1 MPRAE
6 SDRVSFLEP
15 PVPKGIRRDLVPAYQ
30 AMDRLKNGGMN
41 PDFVIDVGSS
51 TGAWS
56 DAVQRIFEKARFVLI
71 DPLIS
76 KYAQPAETAKRSG
89 HARFERVEAAVSNRT
104 GKADFQVS
112 PELRGSSLSHRPECP
127 ADQSV
132 EVPVVTLGQLAK
144 DKGILGRGILRISA
158 PGAERL
164 VLEGV
169 ADFLSQIDAFVIGVS
184 LAGCGTEAKSFSGM
198 LVLMEDLG
206 FRYFDDAGGWR
217 SPVDGTL
224 LRKEAVFL
232 RNGLLTPPRA
242 A

>member
-1 MPRAE
+1 MPRTE
-6 SDRVSFLEP
+6 SDRVSFLESP
-15 PVPKGIRRDLVPAYQ
+15 APKGIRRDLAPAYQ
-30 AMDRLKNGGMN
+30 AMSRLKNGGLN

-56 DAVQRIFEKARFVLI
+56 DAVQRIFENARFVLA

-76 KYAQPAETAKRSG
+76 KYVQPAEAPKTSG
-89 HARFERVEAAVSNRT
+89 HAGFERVEAAVSNRA

-112 PELRGSSLSHRPECP
+112 PELRGSSLSRRPDCP
-127 ADQSV
+127 PGQSV
-132 EVPVVTLGQLAK
+132 EVQVVTIDQLAK
-144 DKGILGRGILRISA
+144 DKGISGRGILRINA

-164 VLEGV
+164 VLEG
-169 ADFLSQIDAFVIGVS
+169 AARFLSQIDVVVIWVS
-184 LAGCGTEAKSFSGM
+184 LADGGAEAKSFSGM
-198 LVLMEDLG
+198 LVFMEDLG
-206 FRYFDDAGGWR
+206 FRYFDDAGDWR

-232 RNGLLTPPRA
+232 RNGLLTSPPA